1 MGQLPTLHQEHTTT
15 TLPSPT
21 TLVAGAAVT
30 VCVSTT
36 ISNSSSS
43 LKKRSN
49 VDHEEH
55 QNDIRGDIEKD
66 DKEKMMKCCNY
77 RGVRMR
83 SWGKWVSEIREPR
96 KKSRI
101 WLGTFSTADMA
112 ARAHDVAARAVKG
125 EAAYLNFPE
134 LAAELPQPV
143 SLDPKDIRAAAAK
156 AATME
161 YKHDLSTSRRD
172 EADRICQAMTGSQGS
187 PASSVVSYD
196 TLESSA
202 SSRSLSIVDCD
213 GDLFLGLPDLII
225 DTGWTLDGIGCSDWW
240 QLGDGD
246 QIIGV
251 DVVEQITELPLWDES
266 M

>member
-30 VCVSTT
+30 VSVSTT

-55 QNDIRGDIEKD
+55 QKDIHGDIEKG
-66 DKEKMMKCCNY
+66 DKEKRIKCCNY

-112 ARAHDVAARAVKG
+112 ARAHDVAARAIKG
-125 EAAYLNFPE
+125 EATYLNFPE

-143 SLDPKDIRAAAAK
+143 SLDPKDIRSAAAK

-161 YKHDLSTSRRD
+161 YKQDLSTSRRD
-172 EADRICQAMTGSQGS
+172 EADS

-202 SSRSLSIVDCD
+202 SSRSSSIVDCND
-213 GDLFLGLPDLII
+213 DLFLGLPDLIV
-225 DTGWTLDGIGCSDWW
+225 DTGWTSDGIGCSNWW

-251 DVVEQITELPLWDES
+251 DIVESITELPLWDES
-266 M
+266 IA